1 MLLKPLRMA
10 CRQVQ
15 ILSATADIII
25 ITTTVEDITTT
36 ITTMDISMAAG
47 ILAVGPQAGI
57 MTEEDFLGVGTLV
70 VDTMGAVAVEGEAA
84 MEEVAD

>member
-1 MLLKPLRMA
+1 
-10 CRQVQ
+10 
-15 ILSATADIII
+15 
-25 ITTTVEDITTT
+25 
-36 ITTMDISMAAG
+36 MAAG

-57 MTEEDFLGVGTLV
+57 MTGEDFLGVGTLV